1 MAGQSMRQLSAAA
14 DPRLFIPVTARILET
29 RDLTEREKYYRL
41 GIPHSL
47 GHGPGQFVMVSHP
60 GVGEAP
66 LSICCGPRND
76 NQLEL
81 VVRQVGSLTQVLHAK
96 KVGDS
101 LGIRGPFGS
110 GFDLEEFYGR
120 DVLLIAGG
128 LGLVPMRSL
137 IQPIVEE
144 AGRFGKI
151 TLIVGYR
158 TPAEELFR
166 EDVSGWNLIPN
177 IEVIRMVDDTAH
189 LPWDGEVGLVTA
201 PIAELPLDADNTV
214 VALIGPPVMYKFVI
228 MELMARNLPHSRIF
242 VDLERRMKC
251 GIGKCGHCQIN
262 HLYCCRSG
270 PVFRFSEIATLQEAL

>member
-1 MAGQSMRQLSAAA
+1 MAGQSAKQLPAA
-14 DPRLFIPVTARILET
+14 DPRLFIPVTARVLEI
-29 RDLTEREKYYRL
+29 RNLTERENYYRL
-41 GIPHSL
+41 ELPRSL

-66 LSICCGPRND
+66 LSICCGPRDD
-76 NQLEL
+76 NQLEM
-81 VVRQVGSLTQVLHAK
+81 VIRRVGSLTQVLHGLEA
-96 KVGDS
+96 GDT

-137 IQPIVEE
+137 IEPIVEQ
-144 AGRFGKI
+144 AGRFGRI

-166 EDVSGWNLIPN
+166 EEVREWHGIPN
-177 IEVIRMVDDTAH
+177 MQVIRLVDDRAH

-201 PIAELPLDADNTV
+201 PIADLQLDTDNTV
-214 VALIGPPVMYKFVI
+214 VALIGPPVMYKFVL
-228 MELMARNLPHSRIF
+228 MELTARNLPHSRIF

-251 GIGKCGHCQIN
+251 GVGKCGHCQIN
-262 HLYCCRSG
+262 HLYCCQSG
-270 PVFRFSEIATLQEAL
+270 PVFRFSEIAMLQEAL